1 MSRQLLTEAFYRNCI
16 IKNPESPDVYLLAQF
31 LPDPGPRDLSHW
43 NRTIMLEGGLLR
55 EAVYKS
61 TLYKMPGSLLARD
74 SLSTSSKATLRTSLA
89 PGLNLNNFSIEMWM
103 LPVAYDTSYYAIANW
118 TFKLLT
124 HSGYIQF
131 LLTTTINKSKDSQF
145 YIQIDIN
152 GETLSE
158 NILFHT
164 DEGYQNHFFRF
175 LITGFDGNLYVYIN
189 NCTNITG
196 QRPQWIKTP
205 KAELSLETEPFQETA
220 QNLEF
225 ILDETL
231 VAGIRILNEKC
242 LLKGAWDD
250 STNAYPPTA
259 RSYTGTEVD

>member
-16 IKNPESPDVYLLAQF
+16 IKNLESPDVHLFVQF
-31 LPDPGPRDLSHW
+31 LPDQGTRDLSHW
-43 NRTIMLEGGLLR
+43 NRTIMLEGGLLY
-55 EAVYKS
+55 ETVYKN
-61 TLYKMPGSLLARD
+61 TLYKMPGYLLARD
-74 SLSTSSKATLRTSLA
+74 SLPTSSKAILRTSLA
-89 PGLNLNNFSIEMWM
+89 PGLNLNNFSIELWM
-103 LPVAYDTSYYAIANW
+103 FPVKYETTYHAIANW

-131 LLTTTINKSKDSQF
+131 LLTTTLKESRYSQ
-145 YIQIDIN
+145 YHIQIDIN

-158 NILFHT
+158 NLLFYT
-164 DEGYQNHFFRF
+164 YEGTQSQFCRL

-189 NCTNITG
+189 NCDSISAV
-196 QRPQWIKTP
+196 RPKWIKTP
-205 KAELSLETEPFQETA
+205 IAELSLETEPFQETA

-231 VAGIRILNEKC
+231 VTGIRILNEKC

-259 RSYTGTEVD
+259 RLYTGTEVD